1 MKHLF
6 LIPTIQTVPQIF
18 SMVFTMI
25 KPFLNQAT
33 LDKIRVFGFDR
44 AEWQAALLEEIDAHQ
59 LPAFFGGKMTDPDG
73 NGKCLSKVNFTP
85 SNTRKNL

>member
-1 MKHLF
+1 MEHLF
-6 LIPTIQTVPQIF
+6 LIPTILTVPQIF
-18 SMVFTMI
+18 SLVFTMI

-59 LPAFFGGKMTDPDG
+59 LPAFYGGKMTDPDG

-85 SNTRKNL
+85 SKTYTLI